1 MDSNDEY
8 DFTVFTSD
16 VSRSHRQDTFFE
28 AKKFK
33 RPSSDDLASHL
44 ASRIDQAEALGQS
57 VLSIIQLHDY
67 TAAVIKVLENAIG
80 GFPPD
85 LLQNVV
91 YSASTGQSVSM
102 IPKARKDSSDVR
114 FLLNYPLT
122 TPNEPALVGFLPL
135 GAWICPSSV
144 VRGCAGHRTTI
155 FLICTDQDVPG
166 LVASH
171 FASHPTQIQYA
182 RWLRLQKQPL
192 WIFAD
197 LLHVFGDWS
206 QIWNVTKG
214 KLIVYHREIHTY
226 PLTRPLLDL
235 TRGLHEEAAKV
246 LSVREQLRVHA
257 SALTR
262 FLHLK
267 QVKELHE
274 LAERVQEHFDD
285 INYHEETSQVILR
298 QLDNMMSLAFNI
310 ETMTQGQAVARLN
323 VLAVAFLP
331 ISWVASI
338 FGMTQFSISAA
349 WYPLW
354 ACLALLVIILV
365 PFALPVRGIYTYV
378 LGLST
383 TRWSYRKTIGSAS
396 MIKAN
401 DPLSTPSEVTRA
413 DPAAPQG
420 IASLSPPFLV
430 NRIGGAE
437 QPHTSA
443 ALQDGS
449 LLKNNLAQR
458 AGRSLLRYIPIF
470 GSLDTSVKSSTTPAA
485 NPSGGLPGLG
495 WAPPKTFEIET
506 SPQSGSNNLTTPSP
520 PIKETDDKKSVSDLE
535 AQISSS

>member
-16 VSRSHRQDTFFE
+16 ASHSHSSDTFFE

-33 RPSSDDLASHL
+33 RTGSDDLASHL
-44 ASRIDQAEALGQS
+44 VSRIDQAEALGQS
-57 VLSIIQLHDY
+57 LLTIIQLHDY
-67 TAAVIKVLENAIG
+67 TRAVITVLESAIT

-91 YSASTGQSVSM
+91 YSASTGQRVCM
-102 IPKARKDSSDVR
+102 IPRARKDSSDIR
-114 FLLNYPLT
+114 FLINYPLAT
-122 TPNEPALVGFLPL
+122 LNERALVGFLPL

-144 VRGCAGHRTTI
+144 VRGSAGHRTTI
-155 FLICTDQDVPG
+155 FLICTDQGVPG

-171 FASHPTQIQYA
+171 FASYPTQIQYA

-206 QIWNVTKG
+206 QVWNVTKG
-214 KLIVYHREIHTY
+214 KLIIYHHDIHTY

-262 FLHLK
+262 FLHLE
-267 QVKELHE
+267 QVKGLHE

-323 VLAVAFLP
+323 VLAFAFLP

-354 ACLALLVIILV
+354 ACLALLVVFLV
-365 PFALPVRGIYTYV
+365 PFALPMRGIYTYV

-383 TRWSYRKTIGSAS
+383 MRWSYRKTSGSAS
-396 MIKAN
+396 MINVN
-401 DPLSTPSEVTRA
+401 DSLSTPSEVIHAKIEGPEET
-413 DPAAPQG
+413 P
-420 IASLSPPFLV
+420 SYPPFLLFAQAQSRAACRALIAAIYTNFCAPGYISEIFHDSRGQAV
-430 NRIGGAE
+430 CGIVWPWGEGAE
-437 QPHTSA
+437 NIRDRGIPTV
-443 ALQDGS
+443 
-449 LLKNNLAQR
+449 LLKQ
-458 AGRSLLRYIPIF
+458 P
-470 GSLDTSVKSSTTPAA
+470 
-485 NPSGGLPGLG
+485 
-495 WAPPKTFEIET
+495 
-506 SPQSGSNNLTTPSP
+506 
-520 PIKETDDKKSVSDLE
+520 DDAIIASKGD
-535 AQISSS
+535 